1 MENSKYTGMVGDT
14 GDGNPNIIERNT
26 MTKVKPGYRLAIP
39 LPEHPCP
46 KHGIRQMRYNF
57 KTKIRQMRYNFK
69 TKFYICLTPMTTCGY
84 RSK

>member
-57 KTKIRQMRYNFK
+57 KTK
-69 TKFYICLTPMTTCGY
+69 FYICLTPMTTCGY